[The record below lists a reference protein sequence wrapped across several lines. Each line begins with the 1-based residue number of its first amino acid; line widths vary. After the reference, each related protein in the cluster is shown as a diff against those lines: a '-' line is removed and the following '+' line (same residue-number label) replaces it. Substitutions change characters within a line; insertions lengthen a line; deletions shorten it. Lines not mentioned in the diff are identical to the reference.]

1 MILSSGNS
9 ERTAVIF
16 LKDGKPLRQL
26 RYSEF
31 EALLDHF
38 CAIPEF
44 ASLAATAVY
53 VDINGA
59 LKIISAVFFTI
70 KFDSDGYT
78 DPEWN
83 IPLQLLATEGEPGP
97 ELGGGVIRLATR
109 SRCPVSWHQ
118 DQLWDPPL
126 TGDAR
131 PFDALVELV
140 RENRLG
146 LTEFD
151 VEPEAVVPDVAE
163 DGIPVLDTLAHKPIP
178 LQASERKRLAGKLMA
193 VRAKTKGLKQQHQ
206 QQLAQVYGRHRQQMQ
221 QLEQAVSEL
230 QSRLNDE
237 HQVSSQLKHSLDCQA
252 EHFGKMRKLISQ
264 QISRIEDGESL
275 GEQLGAEFNVK
286 LDAATAELQE
296 ELERKNVE
304 IFYRDGDI
312 KCMGEKIS
320 ALEQQKLALQEE
332 LAGSD
337 ILRQMNDAG
346 ICFVASQPGA
356 GEFRVPQEDVPSYL
370 QSPQDYAARYCYVD
384 IQLYRDWVEHD
395 NKPVCSHL
403 ADDGSRCALPV
414 HRVSSPATFEPGES
428 DRCSQ
433 HKTSSLTLRQVMGGA
448 AG

>member
-1 MILSSGNS
+1 MILSSGSS

-16 LKDGKPLRQL
+16 LQDAKPVRQL
-26 RYSEF
+26 RFSEF
-31 EALLDHF
+31 ETLLDHF

-44 ASLAATAVY
+44 AGKAATAVFI
-53 VDINGA
+53 DINGA
-59 LKIISAVFFTI
+59 LKIVSAVFFTI
-70 KFDSDGYT
+70 KFDSDGYS

-83 IPLQLLATEGEPGP
+83 MPLQLLATEGEPGP
-97 ELGGGVIRLATR
+97 NLGGGVIRLATR

-126 TGDAR
+126 TGEAR
-131 PFDALVELV
+131 PFDALVALV

-146 LTEFD
+146 LTEFE
-151 VEPEAVVPDVAE
+151 VEAE
-163 DGIPVLDTLAHKPIP
+163 PTSLDMADDGIPVLDTLAYKPAP
-178 LQASERKRLAGKLMA
+178 LLANERKRLAGKL
-193 VRAKTKGLKQQHQ
+193 RAARRKTSRVKQEHQ
-206 QQLAQVYGRHRQQMQ
+206 QQLAKVYGRHRQQMQ

-230 QSRLNDE
+230 QSRLSYE
-237 HQVSSQLKHSLDCQA
+237 HQVSSQLKHSLDSQA
-252 EHFGKMRKLISQ
+252 EHFSNMRKLISQ

-304 IFYRDGDI
+304 IFYRDGEI
-312 KCMGEKIS
+312 KCLGENIS
-320 ALEQQKLALQEE
+320 DLERQKLALQEE

-337 ILRQMNDAG
+337 LLRQMSDAG
-346 ICFVASQPGA
+346 IYYVASQPGA

-370 QSPQDYAARYCYVD
+370 QSPQEYAARYCYVD
-384 IQLYRDWVEHD
+384 IALYRSWAEHD

-403 ADDGSRCALPV
+403 ADNGGRCALPV

-448 AG
+448 AR